1 MLEKA
6 NREEVK
12 FTAPQMLEL
21 QNKRITWTWTSMTT
35 ITSTQ
40 TFIRGIKD
48 SVRHLAAVFTLKTWY
63 KSPGYIS
70 VFHFGPSCRCVI
82 AQSHWQQSSLSQRC
96 SATSVSSS
104 RGTQRR
110 PPGQPR
116 VQCQGDYVQHHCRRC
131 INHRFFS
138 RWAPWPQFWGC
149 WFWSLLVH
157 TKPKGSPVDF
167 ISDIMKHQSPYITSL
182 MQFPHL
188 FFITFVLPGR
198 LEL

>member
-40 TFIRGIKD
+40 TFIREIKD

-96 SATSVSSS
+96 SATSFSSS
-104 RGTQRR
+104 RGTQRPQASR
-110 PPGQPR
+110 ESSVREITCSITADAASTIRSFLGE
-116 VQCQGDYVQHHCRRC
+116 RRGLS
-131 INHRFFS
+131 FGGADS
-138 RWAPWPQFWGC
+138 DPC
-149 WFWSLLVH
+149 WSTLNQKDHLW
-157 TKPKGSPVDF
+157 
-167 ISDIMKHQSPYITSL
+167 TSSV
-182 MQFPHL
+182 
-188 FFITFVLPGR
+188 T
-198 LEL
+198 